1 MRLQSLMLGL
11 TEFAVLWIAQDLND
25 LVEVLQ
31 IASLTPKPHFN
42 WTNASE
48 TVIIAIRVDLRLWSA
63 DWLADG

>member
-1 MRLQSLMLGL
+1 MRVQSLMLGL

-42 WTNASE
+42 WANASD

-63 DWLADG
+63 DGL